1 MKFDVQIEGAERAQ
15 QALDTVRGRITAG
28 VREAITRAAIDLTRW
43 VKERKLSD
51 QVLRVQTGR
60 LRRSVTH
67 RVETDGDRTEGFVG
81 TNVGYGRVHEFGFK
95 GKVNVRAH
103 ARNIKGQKIAV
114 RAHPRNL
121 DISARPFLRPSL
133 QERWP
138 VYERWI
144 AKATKDAVD
153 ASRP

>member
-1 MKFDVQIEGAERAQ
+1 MKFDVEIEGAEQTQRAI
-15 QALDTVRGRITAG
+15 DSVRRGISGA
-28 VREAITRAAIDLTRW
+28 VRDAITRAAIDLTRW

-51 QVLRVQTGR
+51 QILRVQTGR
-60 LRRSVTH
+60 LRRSITY
-67 RVETDGDRTEGFVG
+67 RIETDGDRTEGLVG
-81 TNVGYGRVHEFGFK
+81 TNVRYGRVHELGFR
-95 GKVNVRAH
+95 GRVNVRAH
-103 ARNIKGQKIAV
+103 ARNVKGQKVAV
-114 RAHPRNL
+114 RAHSRQM
-121 DISARPFLRPSL
+121 DIPKRPFLRPSL